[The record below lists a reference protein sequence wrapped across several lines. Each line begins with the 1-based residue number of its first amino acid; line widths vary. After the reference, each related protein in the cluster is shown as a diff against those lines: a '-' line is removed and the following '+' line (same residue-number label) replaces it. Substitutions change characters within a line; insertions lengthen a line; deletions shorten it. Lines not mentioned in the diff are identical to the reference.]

1 MNEKKIYPSVEDL
14 YQIMLQLDANWM
26 IEKIGVSDE
35 EERVDI
41 EVKYISKKAVDP
53 MSGEQL
59 SIYDHCP
66 ARQWRH
72 LDTLQY
78 KTFIVASIPRVKNSK
93 GNVNMIEVPWADKS
107 QRHTILMEK
116 KL

>member
-1 MNEKKIYPSVEDL
+1 MEGKKIYPSVEDL
-14 YQIMLQLDANWM
+14 YQIMLQLDSNWK
-26 IEKIGVSDE
+26 IEKIGVDDE

-41 EVKYISKKAVDP
+41 EVKYISKKAADP
-53 MSGEQL
+53 ITGEQL

-78 KTFIVASIPRVKNSK
+78 QTFIVARIPRVKNSK
-93 GNVNMIEVPWADKS
+93 GDVNMVEIPWAEKS

-116 KL
+116 K

>member
-41 EVKYISKKAVDP
+41 EVKYISKKAD
-53 MSGEQL
+53 
-59 SIYDHCP
+59 
-66 ARQWRH
+66 
-72 LDTLQY
+72 
-78 KTFIVASIPRVKNSK
+78 
-93 GNVNMIEVPWADKS
+93 
-107 QRHTILMEK
+107 
-116 KL
+116 